1 MEKGIAAIVEKIRA
15 LEEELEKTIEKSG
28 ERLEY
33 TIEKRKISFE
43 REILKQHR
51 KLRKGLLQ
59 FLRESGFISLLIS
72 PIVYAMIIPLSLA
85 DLFATIYQFVCF
97 PVYRIAQVKRSQ
109 YVVIDRHKLSYLN
122 LIEKINCVYC
132 GYANGVIA
140 YIREIASLSEQHF
153 CPIKHALKV
162 KKTHDR
168 YLRFLEYGDGESLRK
183 QQKSSE
189 KN

>member
-1 MEKGIAAIVEKIRA
+1 MDKGITVIVDKIRA
-15 LEEELEKTIEKSG
+15 LEEELEKTIEESST
-28 ERLEY
+28 RLEY

-43 REILKQHR
+43 KEILKQHR
-51 KLRKGLLQ
+51 NLRKGILR
-59 FLRESGFISLLIS
+59 FLKESGFLRLLIS
-72 PIVYAMIIPLSLA
+72 PIVYALILPLALA

-97 PVYRIAQVKRSQ
+97 PVYRITPVKRSD
-109 YVVIDRHKLSYLN
+109 YVVLDRHKLSYLN
-122 LIEKINCVYC
+122 LIEKINCLYC

-140 YIREIASLSEQHF
+140 YVREIASLSEQHF

-168 YLRFLEYGDGESLRK
+168 YLSFLEYGDGESLRK
-183 QQKSSE
+183 QQKTSE